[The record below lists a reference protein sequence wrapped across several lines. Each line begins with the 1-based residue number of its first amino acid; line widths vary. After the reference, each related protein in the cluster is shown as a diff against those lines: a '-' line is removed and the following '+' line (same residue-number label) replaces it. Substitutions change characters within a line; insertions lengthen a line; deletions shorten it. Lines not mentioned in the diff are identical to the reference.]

1 MNIAKIREDL
11 DKTKIVKGRL
21 DYSHKPDM
29 PDDIRLDD
37 DLSLYG
43 VYGIPPKR

>member
-1 MNIAKIREDL
+1 M
-11 DKTKIVKGRL
+11 KIVKGHL
-21 DYSHKPDM
+21 PDCSYTFTTDM

-43 VYGIPPKR
+43 VYGIPYGIPQKR